1 MNPIPKGER
10 LLCIGGPLDGQ
21 RMAFEGRDEMW
32 APAPPNLSSAPIVA
46 SAELPSPR
54 EDFGPVRYELATYC
68 DLRGERTN
76 LWVADSDKDS
86 VFRRLVESYERA
98 SDVYGKELESRVEQM
113 TRKIDE
119 LLNSRN
125 LLKEENRKLVFAHV
139 AAESEV
145 TRLLSE
151 VERLKKERADDK
163 TTRMLQ
169 CEALT
174 KAEAKV
180 ARLTN
185 HMDRLRDI
193 GEDMRNQDNLAT
205 ACPVFMVQ
213 RRRRIYGM
221 DPAGDYATVWLSED
235 GDFEADEAE
244 SAELEARYNLMGDD
258 EHNGFRRLAYID
270 TWENVQPFFT
280 RHGVARYLAVNGHNL
295 RPETRIY
302 VESGWR
308 NQEWEDIRGALLAL
322 TEEEAS
328 NG

>member
-1 MNPIPKGER
+1 
-10 LLCIGGPLDGQ
+10 
-21 RMAFEGRDEMW
+21 MAFEGRDEMW

-54 EDFGPVRYELATYC
+54 EDFGRVFYELATYC

-76 LWVADSDKDS
+76 LWVSDSDKDS
-86 VFRRLVESYERA
+86 VFRRLVESYERT
-98 SDVYGKELESRVEQM
+98 SDVYGKGLESRVEQM

-145 TRLLSE
+145 TRLLS
-151 VERLKKERADDK
+151 D
-163 TTRMLQ
+163 
-169 CEALT
+169 
-174 KAEAKV
+174 V

-185 HMDRLRDI
+185 RMDRLRDI
-193 GEDMRNQDNLAT
+193 GEDIRNQDNLAT
-205 ACPVFMVQ
+205 GNPILMVQ

-244 SAELEARYNLMGDD
+244 SAELEAWYNLMGDD

-280 RHGVARYLAVNGHNL
+280 RHGAARYLVVNGHNL

-308 NQEWEDIRGALLAL
+308 NQEWEDVRGALLSLAG
-322 TEEEAS
+322 EEE
-328 NG
+328 

>member
-1 MNPIPKGER
+1 MNPIPNGER

-54 EDFGPVRYELATYC
+54 EDFGRVRYELVIYC

-76 LWVADSDKDS
+76 LWVSDSDKDS
-86 VFRRLVESYERA
+86 VFRRLVESYERT

-151 VERLKKERADDK
+151 V
-163 TTRMLQ
+163 
-169 CEALT
+169 
-174 KAEAKV
+174 
-180 ARLTN
+180 ARLTA
-185 HMDRLRDI
+185 
-193 GEDMRNQDNLAT
+193 LAST
-205 ACPVFMVQ
+205 LSTLTELAH
-213 RRRRIYGM
+213 
-221 DPAGDYATVWLSED
+221 DPSYS
-235 GDFEADEAE
+235 
-244 SAELEARYNLMGDD
+244 D
-258 EHNGFRRLAYID
+258 EHMGNLLRAYVGRSSTD
-270 TWENVQPFFT
+270 
-280 RHGVARYLAVNGHNL
+280 AK
-295 RPETRIY
+295 
-302 VESGWR
+302 
-308 NQEWEDIRGALLAL
+308 RG
-322 TEEEAS
+322 E
-328 NG
+328 